1 MKFKYLDEHRK
12 FIEKNCK
19 GITTAELAELFNE
32 QFKTD
37 ITRNQIK
44 CYFANHRLTN
54 GLGGQ
59 FKKGHIP
66 VNKGTKGIM
75 KSNKTSFV
83 KGHIPGNYRPVG
95 SERITRDGYIEIKI
109 CDPNK
114 WVLKHN
120 FIYEKEFGKVP
131 KGHALFFLDQNR
143 QNVDI
148 NNLALITRQELAF
161 LNKEL
166 KASNNRDINKTKLLI
181 ARIKAKCSNLN
192 KEVQK
197 NENT

>member
-1 MKFKYLDEHRK
+1 MKFKYSDEHRN
-12 FIEKNCK
+12 FIDKNCK
-19 GITTAELAELFNE
+19 GITTAKLAISFNKH
-32 QFKTD
+32 FGTN

-44 CYFANHRLTN
+44 CYFSNHGLTN

-66 VNKGTKGIM
+66 VNKGTKGMM
-75 KSNKTSFV
+75 KPNKTSFV
-83 KGHIPGNYRPVG
+83 KGHVPGNYRPIG
-95 SERITRDGYIEIKI
+95 SERITKDGYIEIKI

-143 QNVDI
+143 RNVSI
-148 NNLALITRQELAF
+148 ENLTLITRQELAF

-166 KASNNRDINKTKLLI
+166 KVSRNKDINKTKLLI
-181 ARIKAKCSNLN
+181 ARIKAKCSNHD
-192 KEVQK
+192 KESEIIDAV
-197 NENT
+197 

>member
-1 MKFKYLDEHRK
+1 M
-12 FIEKNCK
+12 
-19 GITTAELAELFNE
+19 
-32 QFKTD
+32 
-37 ITRNQIK
+37 
-44 CYFANHRLTN
+44 
-54 GLGGQ
+54 
-59 FKKGHIP
+59 
-66 VNKGTKGIM
+66 
-75 KSNKTSFV
+75 
-83 KGHIPGNYRPVG
+83 
-95 SERITRDGYIEIKI
+95 
-109 CDPNK
+109 
-114 WVLKHN
+114 KHN

-131 KGHALFFLDQNR
+131 RGHALFFLDQNR

-192 KEVQK
+192 KGVK

>member
-1 MKFKYLDEHRK
+1 MMK
-12 FIEKNCK
+12 
-19 GITTAELAELFNE
+19 
-32 QFKTD
+32 
-37 ITRNQIK
+37 
-44 CYFANHRLTN
+44 
-54 GLGGQ
+54 
-59 FKKGHIP
+59 P
-66 VNKGTKGIM
+66 
-75 KSNKTSFV
+75 NKTSFV
-83 KGHIPGNYRPVG
+83 KGHVPGNYRPIG

-143 QNVDI
+143 QNVSI
-148 NNLALITRQELAF
+148 ENLILITRQELAF

-166 KASNNRDINKTKLLI
+166 KATNNKDVNKTKLLI

-192 KEVQK
+192 KECK
-197 NENT
+197 S